1 MGVVNT
7 KTMQLLGLTDQIND
21 PVGGKYGRDED
32 GHLNG
37 YLEEQAFITIAS
49 QGSKENKN
57 LKTQILD
64 ALKIYASY
72 GITTVQEGY
81 MKQHEFDLLNSLAT
95 ENKLFLDVV
104 GYVDIK
110 NNYSLYRDNQ
120 QYHHYLNHF
129 KLGGYKLFLDGSPQG
144 KTAWLS
150 KPVSYTHLRAHET

>member
-1 MGVVNT
+1 MMAHASGHMGVVNT

-81 MKQHEFDLLNSLAT
+81 MKQHEFDLLNSSAT

-110 NNYSLYRDNQ
+110 NNYSLFGIIN
-120 QYHHYLNHF
+120 NIII
-129 KLGGYKLFLDGSPQG
+129 
-144 KTAWLS
+144 T
-150 KPVSYTHLRAHET
+150 